1 MIGKLRLLPP
11 PSTVD
16 RRSLEAQARV
26 AFRRW
31 RCTAELSQE
40 QAAAWLGVSSD
51 SVSAWERGVK
61 RLPAWVLVATSV
73 ERSEA
78 A

>member
-1 MIGKLRLLPP
+1 MLGKLRLLPP

-26 AFRRW
+26 SFRRW
-31 RCTAELSQE
+31 RCTAGLSQE

-61 RLPAWVLVATSV
+61 RLPAWVLVAIRLEV
-73 ERSEA
+73 A